1 MRRTI
6 TVTGLEAANFMI
18 DQGCEMIGLE
28 GIPETLETSKMIFR
42 SENVYSAYGEALS
55 REFSALT
62 DSEYDRILSM
72 VALLTC
78 VEKAK
83 LEEQVRGETRSLE
96 NDNNST
102 SRVGGFL

>member
-1 MRRTI
+1 MRKTV

-18 DQGCEMIGLE
+18 DQGCEMTGLE
-28 GIPETLETSKMIFR
+28 GIPETLETAKMIFR

-62 DSEYDRILSM
+62 DNEYDRILSM

-78 VEKAK
+78 AKKAEMRD
-83 LEEQVRGETRSLE
+83 LEVKA
-96 NDNNST
+96 
-102 SRVGGFL
+102 

>member
-1 MRRTI
+1 MNKV

-18 DQGCEMIGLE
+18 NQGCEMIGLE
-28 GIPETLETSKMIFR
+28 GIPESLETSKMIFC

-55 REFSALT
+55 REFPALT

-78 VEKAK
+78 VLRAE
-83 LEEQVRGETRSLE
+83 LEEQEVE
-96 NDNNST
+96 
-102 SRVGGFL
+102 V

>member
-1 MRRTI
+1 MRRTV

-18 DQGCEMIGLE
+18 DQGCEMIALE
-28 GIPETLETSKMIFR
+28 GIPETLETAKMIFR

-55 REFSALT
+55 REFPALT

-78 VEKAK
+78 ALRAE
-83 LEEQVRGETRSLE
+83 LGEQEAVS
-96 NDNNST
+96 
-102 SRVGGFL
+102 